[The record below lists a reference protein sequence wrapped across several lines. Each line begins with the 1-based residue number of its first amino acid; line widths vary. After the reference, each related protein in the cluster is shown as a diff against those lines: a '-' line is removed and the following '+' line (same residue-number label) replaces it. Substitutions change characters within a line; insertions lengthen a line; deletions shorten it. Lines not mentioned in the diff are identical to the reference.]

1 MPDIN
6 VEGQK
11 RGSDFVKAEDYMDLN
26 VVAVAGNF
34 AYIETDVALFLVPA
48 NREQDQK
55 IGHLNIDDA
64 DFLHCTDH
72 FHEQTKMLLK
82 RK

>member
-26 VVAVAGNF
+26 VVAVAGDF
-34 AYIETDVALFLVPA
+34 ACNAIEGEVNA
-48 NREQDQK
+48 N
-55 IGHLNIDDA
+55 GNIYCDGSQSCRNNIY
-64 DFLHCTDH
+64 L
-72 FHEQTKMLLK
+72 QQ
-82 RK
+82 R